1 MQNAKQIILPAL
13 FLAIILIGGNTF
25 FIVGEGRQAI
35 ITQFGKPIGEP
46 VTEAGLH
53 TKIPFIQDARYVDK
67 RILSWDGHPN
77 QVPTKDKKYIEVDTT
92 ARWKITDAL
101 RFIQTVE
108 SERAAKARLDAIL
121 DSATR
126 DIISGHNLVEA
137 VRLSNEIIDTIES
150 RRRQVE
156 EGDVDEE
163 DVAAIEAAVFEDTT
177 GDIERVEVGREELSA
192 MIVRAAEK
200 SLVEFGIELVDVQLR
215 RISYEE
221 SVEQSVYQRMI
232 SERERI
238 AEKIR
243 SMGQAERARIEGR
256 RERDLRRIQSEA
268 YRTAQEI
275 RGKAEAEATAIYA
288 RVMRQDPEFYDFL
301 RSMEAYEKSIGPK
314 SKMILSSDSEFLKFF
329 KDH

>member
-1 MQNAKQIILPAL
+1 MDNIKQVILPVL
-13 FLAIILIGGNTF
+13 FLAVVLIGGNTF

-53 TKIPFIQDARYVDK
+53 MKIPFVQDARFVDK

-77 QVPTKDKKYIEVDTT
+77 QVPTKDKKYIQVDTT
-92 ARWKITDAL
+92 ARWKIVDAL

-126 DIISGHNLVEA
+126 DVISNHNLVEA
-137 VRLSNEIIDTIES
+137 VRLSNDILEIVER
-150 RRRQVE
+150 RRRQAE
-156 EGDVDEE
+156 RGDLED
-163 DVAAIEAAVFEDTT
+163 DVAIEYEIVEDTT

-192 MIVRAAEK
+192 MIVEAASD
-200 SLVEFGIELVDVQLR
+200 SLTEFGIELVDVQLR
-215 RISYEE
+215 RIAYEE
-221 SVEQSVYQRMI
+221 SVERNVYQRMI

-243 SMGQAERARIEGR
+243 SMGQAERARIDGR

-268 YRTAQEI
+268 YRRSQEI
-275 RGKAEAEATAIYA
+275 RGGGEAEAARIYA
-288 RVMRQDPEFYDFL
+288 EAMGRDPEFFNFL
-301 RSMEAYEKSIGPK
+301 RSMEAYRKSIGAQ

-329 KDH
+329 KAD

>member
-1 MQNAKQIILPAL
+1 MDNIKQVILPVL
-13 FLAIILIGGNTF
+13 FLAVVLVGGNTF

-35 ITQFGKPIGEP
+35 ITQFGKPVGEP

-53 TKIPFIQDARYVDK
+53 MKIPFVQDARFVDK

-77 QVPTKDKKYIEVDTT
+77 QVPTKDKKYIQVDTT
-92 ARWKITDAL
+92 ARWKIVDAL

-126 DIISGHNLVEA
+126 DVISNHNLVEA
-137 VRLSNEIIDTIES
+137 VRLSNDIVDLVER
-150 RRRQVE
+150 RRRQAE
-156 EGDVDEE
+156 RGDLE
-163 DVAAIEAAVFEDTT
+163 DDIVIEYEVIEDTT

-192 MIVRAAEK
+192 MIVEAASD
-200 SLVEFGIELVDVQLR
+200 SLTEFGIELVDVQLR
-215 RISYEE
+215 RIAYEE
-221 SVEQSVYQRMI
+221 SVERNVYQRMI

-243 SMGQAERARIEGR
+243 SMGQAERARIDGR

-268 YRTAQEI
+268 YRRSQEI
-275 RGKAEAEATAIYA
+275 RGGGEAEAARIYA
-288 RVMRQDPEFYDFL
+288 EAMSRDPEFFNFL
-301 RSMEAYEKSIGPK
+301 RSMEAYRKSIGSQ

-329 KDH
+329 KAD